1 MISMHVTYL
10 NKYMVH
16 ADQIGANVYG
26 VTAGFFRI
34 FLVSQQKKKFLNKKQ
49 VPPSS
54 NPFRQTLCIVLI

>member
-1 MISMHVTYL
+1 MHVTYL

-34 FLVSQQKKKFLNKKQ
+34 FLVSQQKKNVFKQ
-49 VPPSS
+49 ETGS
-54 NPFRQTLCIVLI
+54 TK